1 MNPAKTPTQLR
12 LTQDL
17 LERADALI
25 EVMAADPEVRALG
38 MPTRTA
44 VLRLAIARGLRDL
57 ERQYQR
63 PTPAYASV
71 PHRTTTP
78 HDATPLPSREG
89 TLSHGYAGRAAAG
102 PHTPTTEGRPHVQ
115 QHHRRG
121 SRGMRRLDGVE
132 PLARLVH
139 ADQATAGSGDVPG
152 DPRV

>member
-1 MNPAKTPTQLR
+1 MNSIKTPTQLR

-63 PTPAYASV
+63 PTPADASV
-71 PHRTTTP
+71 PPPRPMTR
-78 HDATPLPSREG
+78 PLARAR
-89 TLSHGYAGRAAAG
+89 TLSHVSA
-102 PHTPTTEGRPHVQ
+102 PPPK
-115 QHHRRG
+115 G
-121 SRGMRRLDGVE
+121 S
-132 PLARLVH
+132 
-139 ADQATAGSGDVPG
+139 
-152 DPRV
+152 

>member
-1 MNPAKTPTQLR
+1 MKPMKTPTQLR

-63 PTPAYASV
+63 LTPTHTSA
-71 PHRTTTP
+71 PHSATIP
-78 HDATPLPSREG
+78 HDATPRSHEG
-89 TLSHGYAGRAAAG
+89 TLSHMYAGRDD
-102 PHTPTTEGRPHVQ
+102 Q
-115 QHHRRG
+115 
-121 SRGMRRLDGVE
+121 
-132 PLARLVH
+132 
-139 ADQATAGSGDVPG
+139 DQAPGALRNGSGELVPAPQG
-152 DPRV
+152 PR

>member
-1 MNPAKTPTQLR
+1 MKPMKTPTQLR

-63 PTPAYASV
+63 PTPTHTPSPRSA
-71 PHRTTTP
+71 TTP
-78 HDATPLPSREG
+78 HDATPRSHEG
-89 TLSHGYAGRAAAG
+89 ALSHVYAGR
-102 PHTPTTEGRPHVQ
+102 
-115 QHHRRG
+115 
-121 SRGMRRLDGVE
+121 DDK
-132 PLARLVH
+132 
-139 ADQATAGSGDVPG
+139 DQVPGTSPNGSGESAPARKG
-152 DPRV
+152 PR

>member
-1 MNPAKTPTQLR
+1 MSLAKTPTQLR

-63 PTPAYASV
+63 PAPAYTA
-71 PHRTTTP
+71 PPQPGTAP
-78 HDATPLPSREG
+78 HDATIAPRAGTPSPR
-89 TLSHGYAGRAAAG
+89 SAGRDGEGQAPRAPRPASRVSG
-102 PHTPTTEGRPHVQ
+102 PDRKDREA
-115 QHHRRG
+115 
-121 SRGMRRLDGVE
+121 DG
-132 PLARLVH
+132 P
-139 ADQATAGSGDVPG
+139 
-152 DPRV
+152 